1 MTNISSL
8 PEEVLLHIF
17 SFLPTS
23 SLTSVWR
30 TARHWRDLS
39 SRPLAARIQS
49 SWANP
54 RYYPSAAE
62 VRCAA
67 ALVTPGYLPG
77 KVQTKL
83 ANRIK
88 SSWSHYNFYPSVAE
102 VRCAAALAATGHLTK
117 VMNMQLNLRDLKL
130 PNMLSLTRVVRGRV
144 FLSSVT
150 GDIGPLVSSL
160 TCSELWI
167 QNMELDQ
174 AATCS
179 GVLARWSWIT

>member
-1 MTNISSL
+1 MWKISK
-8 PEEVLLHIF
+8 
-17 SFLPTS
+17 
-23 SLTSVWR
+23 
-30 TARHWRDLS
+30 HWRDLS
-39 SRPLAARIQS
+39 SRPLAAKIQS
-49 SWANP
+49 FLADS
-54 RYYPSAAE
+54 RYKLIDDDLDIAAE
-62 VRCAA
+62 MVA
-67 ALVTPGYLPG
+67 TG

-117 VMNMQLNLRDLKL
+117 VMNMQLNLRDLEL

-144 FLSSVT
+144 VLSSVT